1 MKLSLG
7 VRSALT
13 LIVVMFLLL
22 FALAAVGANVGPVEL
37 LLWLVILIVG
47 LVLVRLG
54 TKRSSAN

>member
-1 MKLSLG
+1 MKLSVE

-22 FALAAVGANVGPVEL
+22 FAMAAAGANIGPIEM

>member
-1 MKLSLG
+1 
-7 VRSALT
+7 
-13 LIVVMFLLL
+13 MFLLL
-22 FALAAVGANVGPVEL
+22 FAMAAAGANIGPIEM